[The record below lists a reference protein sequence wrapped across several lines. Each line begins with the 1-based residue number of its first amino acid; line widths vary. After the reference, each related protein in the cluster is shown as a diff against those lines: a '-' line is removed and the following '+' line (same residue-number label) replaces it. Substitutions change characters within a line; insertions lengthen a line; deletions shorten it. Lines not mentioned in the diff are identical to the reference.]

1 MGIHHWEVN
10 LCGDGPQ
17 AVVPTIEHALA
28 GPTPTKNPE
37 IQDEAD
43 EIPLQRDQPRPWE
56 KDVHR

>member
-17 AVVPTIEHALA
+17 AFGPTAEHALT

-43 EIPLQRDQPRPWE
+43 EIPLQSDQSRPWE
-56 KDVHR
+56 EDAHP

>member
-10 LCGDGPQ
+10 LCGD
-17 AVVPTIEHALA
+17 AVGPTIEHALT
-28 GPTPTKNPE
+28 GPTPTKNPQ